1 MEQKTI
7 REKIRALADK
17 KTYTLADLRTLTEI
31 LRSPEG
37 CPWDREQTHQSI
49 RNDLIEECYEVVEA
63 IDNADQVLLREELGD
78 VLFQVYFHARIEE
91 EAGRFSIDEVAG
103 DICAKMIYRHPH
115 VFGNT
120 VAENSEK
127 VLENWEKLKK
137 AEKHRDTVRA
147 SMDAVPHM
155 LPALMRAQK
164 IAGKAIKDEYD
175 FGTDDEIRVQMENAV
190 RAVFDPD
197 KEPAEKETALAKLS
211 FFAALQ
217 SKKLGGDLEG
227 ALQKETTEFIYTYKN
242 THHMEENH
250 E

>member
-7 REKIRALADK
+7 HEKIRALANK
-17 KTYTLADLRTLTEI
+17 EQYTLDDLRTLTEV
-31 LRSPEG
+31 LRSPDG

-63 IDNADQVLLREELGD
+63 IDNADPVLLREELGD

-115 VFGNT
+115 VFGDT

-164 IAGKAIKDEYD
+164 IAGKAIKDDND
-175 FGTDDEIRVQMENAV
+175 FGTDEEIRAEMEDCV
-190 RAVFDPD
+190 RAAFAPD
-197 KEPAEKETALAKLS
+197 KNPVEKETALARLAFLS
-211 FFAALQ
+211 ALQ

-242 THHMEENH
+242 DHQTEENH